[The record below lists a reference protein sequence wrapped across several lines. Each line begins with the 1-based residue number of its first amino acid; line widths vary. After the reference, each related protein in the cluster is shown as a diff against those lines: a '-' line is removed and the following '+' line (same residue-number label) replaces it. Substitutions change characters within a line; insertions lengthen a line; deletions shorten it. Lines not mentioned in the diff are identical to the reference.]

1 MSDQSATPPD
11 TPVTP
16 VQPCAGILLAALR
29 QKRGLG
35 LQEVSQRLKFSG
47 KQLAALE
54 AGQYDA
60 LPDMTFVRAMVR
72 AYARY
77 LQADVDAI
85 IQVLEAERPD
95 AVPRLMT
102 APVLTVPTQGVGFF
116 HEARTTSR
124 RWVIAGLLVLTAA
137 LIAAW
142 IWRTGSAPETPTG
155 ATGSSP
161 ATTDGALPAEP
172 PKPQPPEP

>member
-1 MSDQSATPPD
+1 MSDQPAVSID
-11 TPVTP
+11 TPAAP
-16 VQPCAGILLAALR
+16 AQPCAGTLLAASR

-35 LQEVSQRLKFSG
+35 LQEVSQRLKFST
-47 KQLAALE
+47 KQLTALE
-54 AGQYDA
+54 AGRYEA

-77 LQADVDAI
+77 LGADVDSI
-85 IQVLEAERPD
+85 IQALELERPD

-102 APVLTVPTQGVGFF
+102 APVLTVPSQGVGFF

-142 IWRTGSAPETPTG
+142 IWRTGSTPETPAG
-155 ATGSSP
+155 AAAPSP
-161 ATTDGALPAEP
+161 STTDGASPAEP